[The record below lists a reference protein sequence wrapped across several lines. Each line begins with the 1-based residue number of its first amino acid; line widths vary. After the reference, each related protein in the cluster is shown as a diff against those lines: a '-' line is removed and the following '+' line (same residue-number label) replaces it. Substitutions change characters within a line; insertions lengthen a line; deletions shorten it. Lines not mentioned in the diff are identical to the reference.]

1 MQAFFVVLQKRQVT
15 RYNGS
20 GAGGYSRGKQK
31 RRWAFLAHHAPN
43 QKRRNPTTW
52 NRVSLIPVSD
62 GRGKRT
68 SAKMENP
75 MRRVCPGRGRRFGDS
90 IQTALPSVRVSDRS
104 GSIDRETHPQQGN
117 HRQAD
122 DTLSSRPKAVG
133 LSRLK
138 PRLCRRRNPK
148 PCHEQRSPPQGLQLL
163 CERLRKDLFK
173 DKACRLCA
181 QTSFQNAARLPSSLL
196 QHRLSPHAQEHASG

>member
-1 MQAFFVVLQKRQVT
+1 MEQGIT
-15 RYNGS
+15 PPC
-20 GAGGYSRGKQK
+20 K
-31 RRWAFLAHHAPN
+31 RRTREAYIR
-43 QKRRNPTTW
+43 KDGK
-52 NRVSLIPVSD
+52 SD
-62 GRGKRT
+62 
-68 SAKMENP
+68 AE
-75 MRRVCPGRGRRFGDS
+75 VCPGRGRRFGDS

-148 PCHEQRSPPQGLQLL
+148 PCHGQRSPPQGFQLL
-163 CERLRKDLFK
+163 RKRLRKDLFK

-196 QHRLSPHAQEHASG
+196 PHRLSPHAQEHASGWMRHLSHPPALQENPTQTRPHRPASQPRSQAYD